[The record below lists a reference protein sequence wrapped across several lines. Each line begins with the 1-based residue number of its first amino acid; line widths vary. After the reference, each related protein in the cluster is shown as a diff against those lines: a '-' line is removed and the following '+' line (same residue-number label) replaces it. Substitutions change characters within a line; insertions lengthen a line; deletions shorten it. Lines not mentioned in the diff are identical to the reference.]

1 MKKTYVVSLGGS
13 IIVPDEIDVSY
24 LKKFRKF
31 IIAEIKKGNRFII
44 ITGGGRITR
53 QYRDAARSIYSS
65 ITTEQLD
72 WIGIYTTRTNAMFVK
87 SLFGGLAHHE
97 ILLDP
102 QEHEKIK
109 KPIVIGAGY
118 LPGHS
123 TDYDAVCMAKTYG
136 ADTVINL
143 SNVDYVYDRDPK
155 KPGAKKITKI
165 SWADFIRRFGEK
177 WQPGLNA
184 PFDPV
189 ASRLAKKYDFRVCV
203 ANGRNFS
210 NLSKILSGK
219 KFKGT
224 VIQN

>member
-13 IIVPDEIDVSY
+13 IIVPDKIDTGY

-31 IIAEIKKGNRFII
+31 VLAEVKKGNKFII
-44 ITGGGRITR
+44 ITGGGRIAR
-53 QYRDAARSIYSS
+53 EYRNAAKSIYHSV
-65 ITTEQLD
+65 TPEQLD

-87 SLFGGLAHHE
+87 SLFGAAAHDE

-102 QEHEKIK
+102 EKRLKISR
-109 KPIVIGAGY
+109 PIAIGAGY

-155 KPGAKKITKI
+155 KPGAKKIESI
-165 SWADFIRRFGEK
+165 SWAQFIRNFGAK

-189 ASRLAKKYDFRVCV
+189 ASKLAKKYNFRVCV
-203 ANGRNFS
+203 ANGRNFP
-210 NLSKILSGK
+210 NLSKILAGK

-224 VIQN
+224 VIQS

>member
-13 IIVPDEIDVSY
+13 IIVPDEIDSPY

-31 IIAEIKKGNRFII
+31 IIAEVKKGNRFII
-44 ITGGGRITR
+44 ITGGGRIAR
-53 QYRDAARSIYSS
+53 QYRNAARLIFSS

-72 WIGIYTTRTNAMFVK
+72 WIGIYTTRTNAVFVK
-87 SLFGGLAHHE
+87 SLFGGLAHDE

-102 QEHEKIK
+102 RKRMEIK
-109 KPIVIGAGY
+109 KPIAIGAGY

-155 KPGAKKITKI
+155 KPGAKKITEI
-165 SWADFIRRFGEK
+165 TWTDFIRRFGAK

-189 ASRLAKKYDFRVCV
+189 ASKLAKKYNFRVCV
-203 ANGRNFS
+203 ANGHDFS
-210 NLSKILSGK
+210 NLSKIFSGK